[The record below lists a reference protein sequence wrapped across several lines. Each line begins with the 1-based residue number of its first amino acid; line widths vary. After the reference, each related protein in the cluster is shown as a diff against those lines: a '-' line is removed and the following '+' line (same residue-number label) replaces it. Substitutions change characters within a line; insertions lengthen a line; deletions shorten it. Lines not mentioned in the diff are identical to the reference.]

1 MHDPNK
7 GENHDKRPLLKKGEK
22 GPNNRKRGKRVGNKR
37 GGRVGNKSRIYLD
50 LFFFWKSY
58 FSRGPSLVSTDPYL
72 ASKLSRATISRKNPR
87 GSQVG
92 FL

>member
-1 MHDPNK
+1 MYDPNK
-7 GENHDKRPLLKKGEK
+7 GENHDKRPLLNEC
-22 GPNNRKRGKRVGNKR
+22 KRGPKITKERA
-37 GGRVGNKSRIYLD
+37 GRVGNKGRIYLD